1 MVPDLRVRVRDLKH
15 IALRGIDD
23 RRPAAGAHARQ
34 LGIIVQVHMPVYEP
48 LRLVFVHQIVEA
60 FKPLV
65 GAVCTIIQ
73 ARCRRM
79 GQQQIDASH
88 LMSPARELVRT
99 AAHFPFRIQALPH
112 INAVVH
118 TDAAAGLIFAVA
130 AVVVAVNIQ
139 NRGCCKVCKV
149 FQILLRQVSTGKDQ
163 VDPLQMFPGTVIPQR
178 FRGHI
183 RNCKNFHFRF
193 APFSLGRG
201 PLILQILSE
210 Y

>member
-1 MVPDLRVRVRDLKH
+1 
-15 IALRGIDD
+15 
-23 RRPAAGAHARQ
+23 
-34 LGIIVQVHMPVYEP
+34 MPVHEP
-48 LRLVFVHQIVEA
+48 LRLVFIHQIVEA

-65 GAVCTIIQ
+65 GAVCIIIQ
-73 ARCRRM
+73 TRCRRM
-79 GQQQIDASH
+79 GQQQIDAAH

-99 AAHFPFRIQALPH
+99 AAHFPFCILKAVLPVVVADAAAQPHDAQALPH
-112 INAVVH
+112 INAVVY

-130 AVVVAVNIQ
+130 AVVVAVDIQ

-201 PLILQILSE
+201 PLILQILSG